1 MLRFSL
7 NPDIQRSLLRAEIFE
22 NQRQTFY
29 LWLIFNVL
37 PSTTTV
43 KSIIPIYN
51 PTIHPLTRKSSE
63 TEYNLKKNRRY
74 KLIVLNSKT
83 SILITSI
90 LIITILMTSI
100 FMTSILMTS
109 ILMTSIMMTLKIQ
122 FWLTWNLNFDNINF
136 DDFNFD
142 DLITSIFMTLKLQFW
157 WN

>member
-1 MLRFSL
+1 M
-7 NPDIQRSLLRAEIFE
+7 
-22 NQRQTFY
+22 
-29 LWLIFNVL
+29 

-109 ILMTSIMMTLKIQ
+109 ILITSI
-122 FWLTWNLNFDNINF
+122 
-136 DDFNFD
+136 
-142 DLITSIFMTLKLQFW
+142 LITSILMTSILMTSIFNSTILSLIQLSPSLSLYTTHPFSTPPRNSTFTRKNDLRGLKFCM
-157 WN
+157 